1 MGDFDKYGEM
11 DVLRIFD
18 NNSLGSYY
26 KFLVK
31 YEKEYTIRL
40 SEAEEKVIEFVSKK
54 LASGKRIHELE
65 MLKRLLKYQHGI
77 MTQLKKSL
85 HENYNCSMDDDCAEN
100 VVNMMT
106 NEFPTSAAKKT
117 YSQCVFLE
125 KEGSDY
131 SMSQSFGEM
140 LQNEDFYN
148 ILEELIDFGISRYKE
163 NFSMRYQDTDLV
175 LYQKYTYED
184 ACRLLNW
191 ERNEVPLNIGGYVCV
206 LFSLIW
212 GVFCVLIVKIIH
224 PLIYKVLT
232 MIPLVLGIVVMACL
246 AVGLLADLYVT
257 ASGIL
262 KMNRR
267 LEAMEKIAAELKELS
282 DKVGENIYENVME
295 GMEFREEKKARIEEL
310 KEKYEEMA
318 ENRTKVGERLVKAF
332 PKMQVRQHKEIFEEL
347 RERVRRR
354 K

>member
-1 MGDFDKYGEM
+1 
-11 DVLRIFD
+11 
-18 NNSLGSYY
+18 
-26 KFLVK
+26 
-31 YEKEYTIRL
+31 
-40 SEAEEKVIEFVSKK
+40 
-54 LASGKRIHELE
+54 
-65 MLKRLLKYQHGI
+65 ML
-77 MTQLKKSL
+77 
-85 HENYNCSMDDDCAEN
+85 
-100 VVNMMT
+100 
-106 NEFPTSAAKKT
+106 
-117 YSQCVFLE
+117 
-125 KEGSDY
+125 
-131 SMSQSFGEM
+131 
-140 LQNEDFYN
+140 
-148 ILEELIDFGISRYKE
+148 
-163 NFSMRYQDTDLV
+163 
-175 LYQKYTYED
+175 
-184 ACRLLNW
+184 
-191 ERNEVPLNIGGYVCV
+191 RNEVESRIMKFINIIMKKERGYLTELYYFALSFFVYGFLGWCTEVAYAAAKQGKFVNRGFLNGPICPVYGIGVGVVVQFLTPVENNLVLLYISSTILVTVIEGITGFLLEKIFHNKWWDYSEQPLNIGGYVCV

-332 PKMQVRQHKEIFEEL
+332 PKMQVGQHKEIFEEL
-347 RERVRRR
+347 RERIKRS

>member
-1 MGDFDKYGEM
+1 MTELYYFALSFFVYGFLGWCTEVAYAAAKQGKFVNRGFLNGPICPVYGIGVGVVVQFLTPVENNL
-11 DVLRIFD
+11 VLLYI
-18 NNSLGSYY
+18 SSTI
-26 KFLVK
+26 LV
-31 YEKEYTIRL
+31 T
-40 SEAEEKVIEFVSKK
+40 VIE
-54 LASGKRIHELE
+54 
-65 MLKRLLKYQHGI
+65 GI
-77 MTQLKKSL
+77 TGFL
-85 HENYNCSMDDDCAEN
+85 
-100 VVNMMT
+100 
-106 NEFPTSAAKKT
+106 
-117 YSQCVFLE
+117 LE
-125 KEGSDY
+125 KIFHNKWWDY
-131 SMSQSFGEM
+131 SEQ
-140 LQNEDFYN
+140 
-148 ILEELIDFGISRYKE
+148 
-163 NFSMRYQDTDLV
+163 
-175 LYQKYTYED
+175 
-184 ACRLLNW
+184 
-191 ERNEVPLNIGGYVCV
+191 PLNIGGYVCV

-310 KEKYEEMA
+310 KAKYEEMA

-332 PKMQVRQHKEIFEEL
+332 PKMQVGQHKEIFEEL
-347 RERVRRR
+347 RERMDREHIRVFVIDSSLGLCGFVLAQEVELQCP
-354 K
+354 

>member
-1 MGDFDKYGEM
+1 MLRNKVESRIIKFIHIMTKKERGYLTELYYFALSFFVYGFLGWCTEVAYAAAKQGKFVNRGFLNGPICPVYGIGVGVVVQFLTPVENNL
-11 DVLRIFD
+11 VLLYI
-18 NNSLGSYY
+18 SSTI
-26 KFLVK
+26 LV
-31 YEKEYTIRL
+31 T
-40 SEAEEKVIEFVSKK
+40 VIE
-54 LASGKRIHELE
+54 
-65 MLKRLLKYQHGI
+65 GI
-77 MTQLKKSL
+77 TGFL
-85 HENYNCSMDDDCAEN
+85 
-100 VVNMMT
+100 
-106 NEFPTSAAKKT
+106 
-117 YSQCVFLE
+117 LE
-125 KEGSDY
+125 KIFHNKWWDY
-131 SMSQSFGEM
+131 SEQ
-140 LQNEDFYN
+140 
-148 ILEELIDFGISRYKE
+148 
-163 NFSMRYQDTDLV
+163 
-175 LYQKYTYED
+175 
-184 ACRLLNW
+184 
-191 ERNEVPLNIGGYVCV
+191 PLNIGGYVCV

-310 KEKYEEMA
+310 KVKYEEMA

-332 PKMQVRQHKEIFEEL
+332 PKMQVGQHKEIFEEL
-347 RERVRRR
+347 RERIKRS

>member
-1 MGDFDKYGEM
+1 MTGNFTVYFAFLSFFVYGFLGWCTEVAFAAFKERRFVNRGFLNGPICPIYGVGVTMVIWCLDPVRENLLILYVASVILVTVLEGLTGYAMDK
-11 DVLRIFD
+11 IFH
-18 NNSLGSYY
+18 N
-26 KFLVK
+26 KWW
-31 YEKEYTIRL
+31 
-40 SEAEEKVIEFVSKK
+40 
-54 LASGKRIHELE
+54 
-65 MLKRLLKYQHGI
+65 
-77 MTQLKKSL
+77 
-85 HENYNCSMDDDCAEN
+85 
-100 VVNMMT
+100 
-106 NEFPTSAAKKT
+106 
-117 YSQCVFLE
+117 
-125 KEGSDY
+125 DY
-131 SMSQSFGEM
+131 SEQ
-140 LQNEDFYN
+140 
-148 ILEELIDFGISRYKE
+148 
-163 NFSMRYQDTDLV
+163 
-175 LYQKYTYED
+175 
-184 ACRLLNW
+184 
-191 ERNEVPLNIGGYVCV
+191 PLNIGGYVCV

-310 KEKYEEMA
+310 KAKYEEMA

-332 PKMQVRQHKEIFEEL
+332 PKMQVGQHKEIFEEL
-347 RERVRRR
+347 RERIKRS

>member
-1 MGDFDKYGEM
+1 MTKKERGYLTELYYFALSFFVYGFLGWCTEVAYAAAKQGKFVNRGFLNGPICPVYGIGVGVVVQFLTPVENNL
-11 DVLRIFD
+11 VLLYI
-18 NNSLGSYY
+18 SSTI
-26 KFLVK
+26 LV
-31 YEKEYTIRL
+31 T
-40 SEAEEKVIEFVSKK
+40 VIE
-54 LASGKRIHELE
+54 
-65 MLKRLLKYQHGI
+65 GI
-77 MTQLKKSL
+77 TGFL
-85 HENYNCSMDDDCAEN
+85 
-100 VVNMMT
+100 
-106 NEFPTSAAKKT
+106 
-117 YSQCVFLE
+117 LE
-125 KEGSDY
+125 KIFHNKWWDY
-131 SMSQSFGEM
+131 SEQ
-140 LQNEDFYN
+140 
-148 ILEELIDFGISRYKE
+148 
-163 NFSMRYQDTDLV
+163 
-175 LYQKYTYED
+175 
-184 ACRLLNW
+184 
-191 ERNEVPLNIGGYVCV
+191 PLNIGGYVCV

-310 KEKYEEMA
+310 KAKYEEMA

-332 PKMQVRQHKEIFEEL
+332 PKMQVGQHKEIFEEL
-347 RERVRRR
+347 RERMDREHIRVFVIDASLGLCGFVLAQEVEL
-354 K
+354 KCP

>member
-1 MGDFDKYGEM
+1 MTKKERGYLTELYYFALSFFVYGFLGWCTEVAYAAAKQGKFVNRGFLNGPICPVYGIGVGVVVQFLTPVENNL
-11 DVLRIFD
+11 VLLYI
-18 NNSLGSYY
+18 SSTI
-26 KFLVK
+26 LV
-31 YEKEYTIRL
+31 T
-40 SEAEEKVIEFVSKK
+40 VIE
-54 LASGKRIHELE
+54 
-65 MLKRLLKYQHGI
+65 GI
-77 MTQLKKSL
+77 TGFL
-85 HENYNCSMDDDCAEN
+85 
-100 VVNMMT
+100 
-106 NEFPTSAAKKT
+106 
-117 YSQCVFLE
+117 LE
-125 KEGSDY
+125 KIFHNKWWDY
-131 SMSQSFGEM
+131 SEQ
-140 LQNEDFYN
+140 
-148 ILEELIDFGISRYKE
+148 
-163 NFSMRYQDTDLV
+163 
-175 LYQKYTYED
+175 
-184 ACRLLNW
+184 
-191 ERNEVPLNIGGYVCV
+191 PLNIGGYVCV

-310 KEKYEEMA
+310 KAKYEEMA

-332 PKMQVRQHKEIFEEL
+332 PKMQVGQHKEIFEEL
-347 RERVRRR
+347 NLARLPFRHFRLT
-354 K
+354 KSILS

>member
-1 MGDFDKYGEM
+1 MNIRTKKERGYLTELYYFALSFFVYGFLGWCTEVAYAAAKQGKFVNRGFLNGPICPVYGIGVGVVVQFLTPVENNL
-11 DVLRIFD
+11 VLLYI
-18 NNSLGSYY
+18 SSTI
-26 KFLVK
+26 LV
-31 YEKEYTIRL
+31 T
-40 SEAEEKVIEFVSKK
+40 VIE
-54 LASGKRIHELE
+54 
-65 MLKRLLKYQHGI
+65 GI
-77 MTQLKKSL
+77 TGFL
-85 HENYNCSMDDDCAEN
+85 
-100 VVNMMT
+100 
-106 NEFPTSAAKKT
+106 
-117 YSQCVFLE
+117 LE
-125 KEGSDY
+125 KIFHNKWWDY
-131 SMSQSFGEM
+131 SEQ
-140 LQNEDFYN
+140 
-148 ILEELIDFGISRYKE
+148 
-163 NFSMRYQDTDLV
+163 
-175 LYQKYTYED
+175 
-184 ACRLLNW
+184 
-191 ERNEVPLNIGGYVCV
+191 PLNIGGYVCV

-310 KEKYEEMA
+310 KAKYEEMA

-332 PKMQVRQHKEIFEEL
+332 PKMQVGQHKEIFEEL
-347 RERVRRR
+347 RERIKRS

>member
-1 MGDFDKYGEM
+1 MLSSMSIYFILLYFFVYGFLGWCTEVGFAAFKTHRFVNRGFLNGPICPIYGVGVTAVITILTPYKSDIIVLYILSVVLVTVLEGVTGWAMDK
-11 DVLRIFD
+11 IFH
-18 NNSLGSYY
+18 N
-26 KFLVK
+26 KWW
-31 YEKEYTIRL
+31 
-40 SEAEEKVIEFVSKK
+40 
-54 LASGKRIHELE
+54 
-65 MLKRLLKYQHGI
+65 
-77 MTQLKKSL
+77 
-85 HENYNCSMDDDCAEN
+85 
-100 VVNMMT
+100 
-106 NEFPTSAAKKT
+106 
-117 YSQCVFLE
+117 
-125 KEGSDY
+125 DY
-131 SMSQSFGEM
+131 SEQ
-140 LQNEDFYN
+140 
-148 ILEELIDFGISRYKE
+148 
-163 NFSMRYQDTDLV
+163 
-175 LYQKYTYED
+175 
-184 ACRLLNW
+184 
-191 ERNEVPLNIGGYVCV
+191 PLNIGGYVCV

-267 LEAMEKIAAELKELS
+267 LETMEKIAAELKELS

-310 KEKYEEMA
+310 KAKYEEMA

-332 PKMQVRQHKEIFEEL
+332 PKMQVGQHKEIFEEL
-347 RERVRRR
+347 RERIKRS

>member
-1 MGDFDKYGEM
+1 
-11 DVLRIFD
+11 
-18 NNSLGSYY
+18 
-26 KFLVK
+26 
-31 YEKEYTIRL
+31 
-40 SEAEEKVIEFVSKK
+40 
-54 LASGKRIHELE
+54 
-65 MLKRLLKYQHGI
+65 ML
-77 MTQLKKSL
+77 
-85 HENYNCSMDDDCAEN
+85 
-100 VVNMMT
+100 
-106 NEFPTSAAKKT
+106 
-117 YSQCVFLE
+117 
-125 KEGSDY
+125 
-131 SMSQSFGEM
+131 
-140 LQNEDFYN
+140 
-148 ILEELIDFGISRYKE
+148 
-163 NFSMRYQDTDLV
+163 
-175 LYQKYTYED
+175 
-184 ACRLLNW
+184 
-191 ERNEVPLNIGGYVCV
+191 RNEVESRIMKFINIIMKKERVYLTELYYFALSFFVYGFLGWCTEVAYAAAKQGKFVNRGFLNGPICPVYGIGVGVVVQFLTPVENNLVLLYISSTILVTVIEGITGFLLEKIFHNKWWDYSEQPLNIGGYVCV

-310 KEKYEEMA
+310 KAKYEEMA

-332 PKMQVRQHKEIFEEL
+332 PKMQVGQHKEIFEEL
-347 RERVRRR
+347 RERIKRS

>member
-1 MGDFDKYGEM
+1 MESRIIKFINIMTKKERGYLTELYYFALSFFVYGFLGWCTEVAYAAAKQGKFVNRGFLNGPICPVYGIGVGVVVQFLTPVENNL
-11 DVLRIFD
+11 VLLYI
-18 NNSLGSYY
+18 SSTI
-26 KFLVK
+26 LV
-31 YEKEYTIRL
+31 T
-40 SEAEEKVIEFVSKK
+40 VIE
-54 LASGKRIHELE
+54 
-65 MLKRLLKYQHGI
+65 GI
-77 MTQLKKSL
+77 TGFL
-85 HENYNCSMDDDCAEN
+85 
-100 VVNMMT
+100 
-106 NEFPTSAAKKT
+106 
-117 YSQCVFLE
+117 LE
-125 KEGSDY
+125 KIFHNKWWDY
-131 SMSQSFGEM
+131 SEQ
-140 LQNEDFYN
+140 
-148 ILEELIDFGISRYKE
+148 
-163 NFSMRYQDTDLV
+163 
-175 LYQKYTYED
+175 
-184 ACRLLNW
+184 
-191 ERNEVPLNIGGYVCV
+191 PLNIGGYVCV

-332 PKMQVRQHKEIFEEL
+332 PKMQVGQHKEIFEEL
-347 RERVRRR
+347 RERIKRS